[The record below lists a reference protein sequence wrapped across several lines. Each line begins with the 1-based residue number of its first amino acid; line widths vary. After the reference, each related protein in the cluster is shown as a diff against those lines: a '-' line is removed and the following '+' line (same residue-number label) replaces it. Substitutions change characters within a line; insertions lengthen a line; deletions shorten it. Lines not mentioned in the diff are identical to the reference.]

1 MAQLEE
7 KGLLYFLL
15 MVAMSGHHL
24 VDPQWTVPDTHT
36 QWSFQEAVAAFPHA
50 TYPPPRESEANEYW
64 QTGHCSLSFRET
76 TWQYGDFCEEELAL
90 LKPQEAQ
97 CYI

>member
-50 TYPPPRESEANEYW
+50 TYPPPREFEANEYW
-64 QTGHCSLSFRET
+64 QTGHC
-76 TWQYGDFCEEELAL
+76 
-90 LKPQEAQ
+90 
-97 CYI
+97 